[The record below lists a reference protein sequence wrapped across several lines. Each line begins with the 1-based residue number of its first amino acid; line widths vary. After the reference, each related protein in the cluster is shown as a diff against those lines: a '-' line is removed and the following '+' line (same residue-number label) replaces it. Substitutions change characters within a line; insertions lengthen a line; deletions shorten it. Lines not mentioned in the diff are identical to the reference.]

1 MCRIY
6 LYIFRRATPF
16 FRYPLPRGWL
26 ARGLT
31 VDRLQKTSPG
41 IIDPAKPPYPLLTLW
56 QRERGYQKP
65 GNALKAL
72 PGLLLKIRSEG

>member
-6 LYIFRRATPF
+6 LYIYKRPRPF

-26 ARGLT
+26 SRGLT

-41 IIDPAKPPYPLLTLW
+41 IIDPSKPPYPLLTLGQW
-56 QRERGYQKP
+56 DRGYQKP
-65 GNALKAL
+65 GNALGAL